1 SLFKT
6 LQQNPPYHVSNR
18 EESLEKKAFDIIT
31 GYYLEAMNT
40 RKKWNFNTIKS
51 YQKLIRVVL
60 VSYQVIERELM
71 EKNEE

>member
-6 LQQNPPYHVSNR
+6 LQQNH
-18 EESLEKKAFDIIT
+18 
-31 GYYLEAMNT
+31 LEAMNT